1 MSVMVS
7 YAMANAAKDRVACKA
22 TGWAGYMSAL
32 HWWSSKSTY
41 TQTVV
46 LVSNKSKGNKK
57 CLCIIIRDRNDP
69 ELGLQVNITL
79 NFDVSS
85 VFHAPSN
92 QSDSSP
98 APAPSPSGNVNT

>member
-7 YAMANAAKDRVACKA
+7 YAMADAAKDRIVCKA

-57 CLCIIIRDRNDP
+57 CLRIIIRVIIVLLLLIKVIVVLLLP
-69 ELGLQVNITL
+69 LVLV
-79 NFDVSS
+79 VM
-85 VFHAPSN
+85 
-92 QSDSSP
+92 
-98 APAPSPSGNVNT
+98 